1 VLAELPLTPN
11 GKLDRKRLA
20 GAAVAKTG
28 VYVEAR
34 NETEAQVARI
44 WSEVLGLERVGVEE
58 NFFTLGG
65 HSLLATQV
73 VSRLRQEFG
82 LDIALRSMFEAPTVA
97 RLAQLITQAQ
107 EAATTQPALA
117 AVSRGDGNFQQLVSH
132 LQSLSAEDVKNLLSQ
147 KRSIL
152 SS

>member
-1 VLAELPLTPN
+1 VTRDVADRFRGFLASVM
-11 GKLDRKRLA
+11 LDVSA
-20 GAAVAKTG
+20 G
-28 VYVEAR
+28 VYVAPR
-34 NETEAQVARI
+34 TATEAQVAQI

-97 RLAQLITQAQ
+97 RLAQVITQSQ
-107 EAATTQPALA
+107 EEVTTLPALE

-132 LQSLSAEDVKNLLSQ
+132 LQSLTAEDVKNLLSQ